1 MEPNPILL
9 PDKWINPIGQF
20 QGPHDVV
27 LLSTG
32 LNSAEQPPR
41 YKGDYAEPEKYKT
54 PAQLR
59 KEAGW

>member
-1 MEPNPILL
+1 VAVGYADMYLL
-9 PDKWINPIGQF
+9 KKVIEEVGTTD
-20 QGPHDVV
+20 DVV